1 MPMRRFFSAVLDRLF
16 PIRVEARCEA
26 DELMEALGDG
36 AYSEAR
42 RLARE
47 AEQNGDLRRAKVLW
61 RARYEIGTR
70 TDPLYGMDTATRY
83 LEAKPLPPRRPPNE
97 TLH

>member
-1 MPMRRFFSAVLDRLF
+1 MQLLSRFLDWLF
-16 PIRVEARCEA
+16 PIRYEARCEA
-26 DELMEALGDG
+26 DELMESLGDR
-36 AYSEAR
+36 AFSEAR

-47 AEQNGDLRRAKVLW
+47 AEARGDIRQAKILW
-61 RARYEIGTR
+61 RARHEIGKR

-83 LEAKPLPPRRPPNE
+83 LESKPLAPRRPPDA

>member
-1 MPMRRFFSAVLDRLF
+1 MIRRYWNLLLDRIF
-16 PIRVEARCEA
+16 PIRIEVRCEA

-47 AEQNGDLRRAKVLW
+47 AEARGDIRRAKIFW
-61 RARYEIGTR
+61 RARHEIGTR
-70 TDPLYGMDTATRY
+70 TDPLYGLDTATRY
-83 LEAKPLPPRRPPNE
+83 LEAKPLPPRRPPDT

>member
-1 MPMRRFFSAVLDRLF
+1 MRFLSRVLDWLF
-16 PIRVEARCEA
+16 QIRVEARCEA

-47 AEQNGDLRRAKVLW
+47 AEASGDIRRAKILW
-61 RARYEIGTR
+61 RARHEIGKR

-83 LEAKPLPPRRPPNE
+83 LESKPLPPRRPPDV

>member
-1 MPMRRFFSAVLDRLF
+1 MLDRIF
-16 PIRVEARCEA
+16 PIRIEVRCEA

-47 AEQNGDLRRAKVLW
+47 AEARGDIRRAKIFW
-61 RARYEIGTR
+61 RARHEIGTR
-70 TDPLYGMDTATRY
+70 TDPLYGLDTATRY
-83 LEAKPLPPRRPPNE
+83 LEAKPLPPRRPPDT